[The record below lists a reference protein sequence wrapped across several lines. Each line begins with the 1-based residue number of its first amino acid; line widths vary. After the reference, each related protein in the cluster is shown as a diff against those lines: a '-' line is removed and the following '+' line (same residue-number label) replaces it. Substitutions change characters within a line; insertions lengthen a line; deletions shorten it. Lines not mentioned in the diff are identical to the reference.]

1 MNEDLKNLIWNRI
14 DGVYME
20 QEVSERKKMNMS
32 HFSFGALC
40 MIMLKL
46 AVALF
51 VQYKSMQHVE
61 KVTQQNFVLIESL
74 SEIQRQLKIESAPP
88 TEKSDRYRIMSSP
101 HVSHLKR
108 FEASAKMELRRIVDH
123 IMRDEGKRSEPY
135 ADNIGVAVGVGRNLT
150 TNGLSNLELR
160 VLNPQVNLTD
170 HVENISIGDKRI
182 YVTTVETAKKVLN
195 TPLSDHN
202 IAFLL
207 LSDLH
212 RVAGEARDIFKEVW
226 EEIDKGRREAVV
238 DTLFNLGK
246 TNFLEFEKT
255 IASIKAMDWKQAAE
269 NLLLSL
275 AARQNPA
282 RYHRIAKVLETGDVK
297 HFED

>member
-1 MNEDLKNLIWNRI
+1 
-14 DGVYME
+14 ME

-40 MIMLKL
+40 VIMLKL

-51 VQYKSMQHVE
+51 VQYKSMQHME

-74 SEIQRQLKIESAPP
+74 SEIQRQLKIEAAPS
-88 TEKSDRYRIMSSP
+88 TKKSDRYRIMSSP

-108 FEASAKMELRRIVDH
+108 FEASAKMELRRVIDH
-123 IMRDEGKRSEPY
+123 IMRDEGKRNEPY

-212 RVAGEARDIFKEVW
+212 RVAGEARDIFGEHWETLNNARKEC
-226 EEIDKGRREAVV
+226 ICD
-238 DTLFNLGK
+238 LLYNLGRP
-246 TNFLEFEKT
+246 NFEQFEKT
-255 IASIKAMDWKQAAE
+255 IAAIKNKDFEQASQQI
-269 NLLLSL
+269 LLSK
-275 AARQNPA
+275 AAQQSPA
-282 RYHRIAKVLETGDVK
+282 RYHRIAKVMREGNAKYFD
-297 HFED
+297 E